1 MHHRHI
7 DRFAQGD
14 SPVHRLDARAKLIAV
29 IAYSVIL
36 ISFNR
41 YAVVELVPLA
51 VLPLAMLWFGGVPTW
66 FALRRVLFL
75 SPFILFVCILSPWY
89 DRAPEVV
96 SFGPWRCE
104 IAGGWLTSA
113 DIAVK
118 FTLGVLALTA
128 LTSTTR
134 FPLLLEAMRRF
145 GVPKM
150 LLLELGFLYRYL
162 FVLIDE
168 AMRAR
173 RARDFR
179 GAALAPVGRR
189 LSAVGS
195 IIASLF
201 VRTLERS
208 ERIYMAM
215 AARGYVGEW
224 HGLNV
229 LHFRPRDGAFLA
241 GALLYLLLCR
251 FPWLVHP

>member
-1 MHHRHI
+1 MHHRYI
-7 DRFAQGD
+7 DRFAHGD

-29 IAYSVIL
+29 IAYTVIL

-66 FALRRVLFL
+66 FALRRVLLL
-75 SPFILFVCILSPWY
+75 SPFILFVCFLSPWY
-89 DRAPEVV
+89 DRAPQLV
-96 SFGPWRCE
+96 SFGPWRYE
-104 IAGGWLTSA
+104 ITGGWLTSA
-113 DIAVK
+113 DIAIK

-134 FPLLLEAMRRF
+134 FALLLESMRRF
-145 GVPKM
+145 AVPKT
-150 LLLELGFLYRYL
+150 LLMQLGFLYRYL

-168 AMRAR
+168 AMRVR

-195 IIASLF
+195 IIGNLF

-208 ERIYMAM
+208 ERISMAM
-215 AARGYVGEW
+215 AARGYAGEW

-229 LHFRPRDGAFLA
+229 LHFRLEDGVFVTGVA
-241 GALLYLLLCR
+241 LYLLLCR
-251 FPWLVHP
+251 CTWLIKP